1 MASFNDES
9 SFNETTIESIV
20 LRPAS
25 GIGPFQQAA
34 GVGGVAFQQKKRKR
48 ARRSTNGGAGK
59 TKRPLNRPRKVRVS
73 TRIGNATPFH
83 RSFEILLT
91 SRACTEFF
99 LCVFLPSFYHSDRA
113 AGLFEVCYQRVTEF
127 YRVFFLCSFGYSNA
141 VTEFYR
147 VFFVRIFTEFLPFRP
162 CSRSLRGL
170 LPKGYRVLPS
180 FVFLNTATDS
190 FRGVYRV
197 LPSSVFF
204 AVSVSFSKK
213 VRSVTKGLPSFT
225 EFYFTL
231 KLNPIHFKGFP
242 RGFPSS
248 FSSFIVSGSFS
259 KKNKQL

>member
-147 VFFVRIFTEFLPFRP
+147 VFLCIFLPSFYHSDRAAGLFEVCYQRVTEFYRVLFFLTLQPIHFEGFTEFYRVL
-162 CSRSLRGL
+162 CSLQFRSLSVKKWGL

-180 FVFLNTATDS
+180 FIL
-190 FRGVYRV
+190 
-197 LPSSVFF
+197 L
-204 AVSVSFSKK
+204 
-213 VRSVTKGLPSFT
+213 
-225 EFYFTL
+225 
-231 KLNPIHFKGFP
+231 
-242 RGFPSS
+242 
-248 FSSFIVSGSFS
+248 
-259 KKNKQL
+259 